1 MTLAEVEA
9 KYPGQPCFAM
19 SLHDAA
25 CVLRKGH
32 TGPHYA
38 EGTMWGSGEP
48 CEELRDVI
56 AAED

>member
-25 CVLRKGH
+25 CVLLKGH
-32 TGPHYA
+32 LLLAKDFWH
-38 EGTMWGSGEP
+38 
-48 CEELRDVI
+48 
-56 AAED
+56 